1 MTRKDLNKMLIEHRV
16 DKYFTGFECA
26 DGWIDLI
33 SELHDELYDLDS
45 DYKILEI
52 NALGGKLKAA
62 ISTRLGGVVWAKML
76 DVVKEYGEK
85 SGEIC
90 EFCGGEGLSCLF
102 GLTYKTC
109 CKQCL
114 VEFSQENPKTKYQ
127 FVSNGVKGK

>member
-1 MTRKDLNKMLIEHRV
+1 MTRKDLNDILIEHRA

-33 SELHDELYDLDS
+33 HELYQRLYDLDP
-45 DYKILEI
+45 DHTILEI
-52 NALGGKLKAA
+52 NSLGGKLNASL
-62 ISTRLGGVVWAKML
+62 ISRKGSEVWGKML
-76 DVVKEYGEK
+76 DTAQEYGKK

-102 GLTYKTC
+102 GAAEKTC

-127 FVSNGVKGK
+127 FVSKGK